1 MIIYKIFNNSE
12 ISDFLLDMYLKTNI
26 LAIQHKSIKVQHLHP
41 FISKA
46 TKTLNTWNCFGETFI
61 RVSLNN
67 KLYSQHNI

>member
-46 TKTLNTWNCFGETFI
+46 TKTLNT
-61 RVSLNN
+61 
-67 KLYSQHNI
+67 